1 MKILSLTLLFLLIVV
16 PLSFAGEET
25 PEDGLKSVLNLYK
38 EKNFEKLIKERY
50 TEIYKA
56 EEAGKVDELIEKFTK
71 RFSNE
76 KMLNQVITVFES
88 LVDVKP
94 EIVVNSM
101 PRITE
106 SDKIAKFPIKNGEF
120 KLYLQKSGKWGFHM

>member
-1 MKILSLTLLFLLIVV
+1 MKISSLTLLFLLIVV

-25 PEDGLKSVLNLYK
+25 PEDGLKSILTLYK
-38 EKNFEKLIKERY
+38 ERNFEKLIKERY

-56 EEAGKVDELIEKFTK
+56 EEAGKVDVLIEKFTK

-76 KMLNQVITVFES
+76 KMLNQVIAVFES

-94 EIVVNSM
+94 EIVVNPM

-106 SDKIAKFPIKNGEF
+106 SDKIAKFPTKNGEF
-120 KLYLQKSGKWGFHM
+120 KLYLQKNGEWGFHM

>member
-1 MKILSLTLLFLLIVV
+1 MKISSLTLLFLLIVV

-25 PEDGLKSVLNLYK
+25 PEDGLRSILTLYK
-38 EKNFEKLIKERY
+38 ERNFEKLIKERY
-50 TEIYKA
+50 TESYKA
-56 EEAGKVDELIEKFTK
+56 EEGGKVDVLIEKFTK

-76 KMLNQVITVFES
+76 KTLNQVIAVFES

-94 EIVVNSM
+94 EIVVNPM

-106 SDKIAKFPIKNGEF
+106 SDKIAKFPTKNGEF
-120 KLYLQKSGKWGFHM
+120 KLYLQKNGEWGFHM

>member
-1 MKILSLTLLFLLIVV
+1 MKVLFLIVLSFLIMV
-16 PLSFAGEET
+16 PQSFAGEET
-25 PEDGLKSVLNLYK
+25 PEDGLKEILTLYK

-56 EEAGKVDELIEKFTK
+56 EEVGKVNELIQKFSK

-76 KMLNQVITVFES
+76 KKLNQVVAVFET
-88 LVDVKP
+88 LVDVKS
-94 EIVVNSM
+94 EIAVNPM

-106 SDKIAKFPIKNGEF
+106 TDKMAKFPIKNGEF
-120 KLYLQKSGKWGFHM
+120 KLYLQKNGKWGFHM